1 MNERERMSER
11 EERDRRLLDVVR
23 GYFFS
28 FPFCRDWQVF
38 AVRQMNTMM
47 LVLSILTLVG
57 CNGSAVRDMTFDSL
71 ESETGQKVLI
81 PCNKNLNNNHKKS
94 KVTHTQHPPCF
105 LISPNCTNYSV
116 NDAGQVVLFCG
127 GNNCAETTDMLTGM
141 SEFEGF
147 EFVRINCEAEGNKE
161 VGRPRLPMNLPMNL
175 GEATSSRQSRRPMNL
190 CAQQ

>member
-1 MNERERMSER
+1 M
-11 EERDRRLLDVVR
+11 L
-23 GYFFS
+23 S
-28 FPFCRDWQVF
+28 FVK
-38 AVRQMNTMM
+38 MNTMM
-47 LVLSILTLVG
+47 IVLSILILVG
-57 CNGSAVRDMTFDSL
+57 CNGSPVRDMTFDSL

-127 GNNCAETTDMLTGM
+127 GDNCAETTDMLAGM

-161 VGRPRLPMNLPMNL
+161 VGRPSLPMNLPMNL
-175 GEATSSRQSRRPMNL
+175 GDAISSRRSRRPMNNL
-190 CAQQ
+190 CAQIQNIVKEILKICRY